1 MATSLKRNRSR
12 RRIAALTFL
21 SNISLDGSHRDTRL
35 ALLPRNGAIT
45 KTPFLYADEILA
57 EESDGCNSIVSETPQ
72 SSLKGKPIL
81 DPIKKQLQQSHKSV
95 NSSDGHS
102 LSSDSESV
110 ITPIKSS
117 IEESSFRTRSARE
130 RLVPITQFYECLT
143 ALCNLLTV

>member
-21 SNISLDGSHRDTRL
+21 SNISLDGSYRDTRL

-45 KTPFLYADEILA
+45 KTPYLYTDEILA
-57 EESDGCNSIVSETPQ
+57 EESDGGNSNFSETQ
-72 SSLKGKPIL
+72 QNSLKGRQIL
-81 DPIKKQLQQSHKSV
+81 DATKKYLHHYKSV

-110 ITPIKSS
+110 IIPIKSS
-117 IEESSFRTRSARE
+117 TVEEPSFRTRSARE
-130 RLVPITQFYECLT
+130 RSVT
-143 ALCNLLTV
+143 ALHE